1 MRKGVRSI
9 VIEGFDVP
17 ETFESPDYKVLPS
30 IPDFRRTLYWNPNV
44 KTDEKGLADIV
55 FYNNRDCRQLVISAE
70 GFTKEGL
77 PIVY

>member
-1 MRKGVRSI
+1 
-9 VIEGFDVP
+9 
-17 ETFESPDYKVLPS
+17 
-30 IPDFRRTLYWNPNV
+30 V
-44 KTDEKGLADIV
+44 KTNEKGLADIV

>member
-1 MRKGVRSI
+1 MS
-9 VIEGFDVP
+9 GFDKI
-17 ETFESPDYKVLPS
+17 ETFKSPNYQILPS
-30 IPDFRRTLYWNPNV
+30 LPDHRRTLYWNPNV